1 MTEIADVD
9 EIILKIVSD
18 EKFSKNIVLDYAK
31 IQNEN
36 IFGVTSG
43 VIDGAAVERLKRSTK
58 FINSQRLFHR
68 IIQLMKIPEAYGEK
82 KIQVG
87 SDILYQTGNGEIIAF
102 FAVKQPAF
110 SENVDAFESEFSSE
124 KLPEKYSVIKENEI
138 SVLSTISESAN
149 LDSGI
154 DKQEIEGL
162 FDQSCT
168 CRSLK
173 DLEEL
178 SKSQFSLEKGKLLFP
193 EKKLSFIKSALSP
206 RLIEQDFY
214 SCSIISDVNNFFTLE
229 ISDNNENKIQV
240 SVSHM
245 VNDDSFEFLLRC
257 SKFRAKPINV
267 VISRNVLAQINTA
280 NGKKIQISVESI
292 EATISD
298 DELNDWIKLK
308 STTLPSQ
315 IQLL

>member
-138 SVLSTISESAN
+138 LVLSTISESAN

-193 EKKLSFIKSALSP
+193 EKKLSFIKYALST

-214 SCSIISDVNNFFTLE
+214 SCSVISDVNNFFTLE
-229 ISDNNENKIQV
+229 ISDNNENNIQV

-245 VNDDSFEFLLRC
+245 VNDDSFEFMLRC

-267 VISRNVLAQINTA
+267 VISHNVLAQINTA